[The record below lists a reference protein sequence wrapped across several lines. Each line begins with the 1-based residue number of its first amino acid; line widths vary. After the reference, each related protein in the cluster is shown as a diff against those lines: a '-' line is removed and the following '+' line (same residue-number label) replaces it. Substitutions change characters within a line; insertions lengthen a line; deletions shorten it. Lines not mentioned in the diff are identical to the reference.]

1 MSKSRAILF
10 SRFVLISKLLL
21 YAIVHDCLISL
32 DDDFRGDDLTLFFQK
47 EQQTRNGE
55 RSKEVAIC
63 NVRVTQHYNR

>member
-32 DDDFRGDDLTLFFQK
+32 DDDFRGDDLTLFFQ
-47 EQQTRNGE
+47 QQTRNGE